1 LNPRSTDRVESRID
15 SQIARPAR
23 PAQRR
28 DECNRNKGKRDG
40 SARSGEVERIAV
52 GAVALDCNRITSSRP
67 RCIRSNLVAVVS
79 DKLSPRCIL
88 AGDPR
93 RRGRGGEGRGVGG
106 GGAEEDEKRSDGGGN
121 AIGDREKFA
130 AREIRREKAD
140 MATSTISNKGVQYF
154 RRHELAPASLFTLSP
169 LSGNAGKAPLF
180 FPSRARTS
188 LTSGCPL
195 GPRGTFLFPLLYHSL
210 IIPLPP
216 PPPRPLLS
224 LSLSLSFSARSYLE
238 IASVC
243 LPRAR
248 GFRSKIRYPCT
259 LYSVL
264 VYISHIECAGIN
276 RIGQREFRA

>member
-1 LNPRSTDRVESRID
+1 VPLHLTA
-15 SQIARPAR
+15 IALH
-23 PAQRR
+23 RR
-28 DECNRNKGKRDG
+28 DRD
-40 SARSGEVERIAV
+40 AYEVI
-52 GAVALDCNRITSSRP
+52 SSRWSQTSC
-67 RCIRSNLVAVVS
+67 RRDAFLRAT
-79 DKLSPRCIL
+79 L
-88 AGDPR
+88 GDG
-93 RRGRGGEGRGVGG
+93 GRGGEGRGVGG
-106 GGAEEDEKRSDGGGN
+106 GTEEDEKRSDGGGN

-180 FPSRARTS
+180 FPVPRSHISDVGVSLRT
-188 LTSGCPL
+188 
-195 GPRGTFLFPLLYHSL
+195 PRDV
-210 IIPLPP
+210 PLPVTLSFLNNSP
-216 PPPRPLLS
+216 PPSPAPPPSLS

-259 LYSVL
+259 LYSCTFLTSSALESIESASANSERENACRLRLTL
-264 VYISHIECAGIN
+264 VDG
-276 RIGQREFRA
+276 RIGDTLFRNCRSSIPI